1 VKSFLVTVRHF
12 ILLLIPFVAITAIMI
27 PPSRPNITRLS
38 DSSVM
43 VRWGVPLNDGLPIQ
57 FFKVQYREMTR
68 TGNGRRRGGGS
79 GAHSRGPSQGKGS
92 RWMTNNED
100 IPPHI
105 RSYEVNGLET
115 DHTYRYIS
123 VHSLVSFAGFGDYAQ
138 VYAVFTKGLS
148 EIFNFHCKLI

>member
-1 VKSFLVTVRHF
+1 
-12 ILLLIPFVAITAIMI
+12 MI

-79 GAHSRGPSQGKGS
+79 GARSRGPSPGKGS

-123 VHSLVSFAGFGDYAQ
+123 VH
-138 VYAVFTKGLS
+138 
-148 EIFNFHCKLI
+148 

>member
-1 VKSFLVTVRHF
+1 
-12 ILLLIPFVAITAIMI
+12 MI

-43 VRWGVPLNDGLPIQ
+43 VRWVVPLNDGLPIQ

-68 TGNGRRRGGGS
+68 NGNGRRRGGGS
-79 GAHSRGPSQGKGS
+79 GARSRGSSPGKGS

-100 IPPHI
+100 IAPHI
-105 RSYEVNGLET
+105 RSYEVNGLLT

-123 VHSLVSFAGFGDYAQ
+123 VHSVVSVAGFGDHA
-138 VYAVFTKGLS
+138 
-148 EIFNFHCKLI
+148 

>member
-1 VKSFLVTVRHF
+1 MISVNWFLVSVICF
-12 ILLLIPFVAITAIMI
+12 ILLLIPFIVMTAVMI
-27 PPSRPNITRLS
+27 PPSRPNITRLT

-43 VRWGVPLNDGLPIQ
+43 VRWVVPPNNGLPIQ

-105 RSYEVNGLET
+105 RSYEVDGLET

-123 VHSLVSFAGFGDYAQ
+123 ICQVDPFVSWAY
-138 VYAVFTKGLS
+138 
-148 EIFNFHCKLI
+148 KLCAK